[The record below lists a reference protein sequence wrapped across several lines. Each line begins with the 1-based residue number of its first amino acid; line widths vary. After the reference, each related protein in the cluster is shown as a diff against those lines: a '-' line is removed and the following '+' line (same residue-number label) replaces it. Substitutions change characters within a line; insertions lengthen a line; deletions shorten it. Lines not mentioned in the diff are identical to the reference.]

1 MSTFPSTT
9 SGGFCCKVFVTQVL
23 SVDCARDTY
32 LSRLGRVL
40 VPVILRLSE
49 GIPFERTGD
58 ILPVFLVVSQMS
70 SCDGLL
76 EARLRVSV
84 DSGFGS
90 VGSSDLSS
98 LFAFSNSA
106 EMSVTL
112 RFVSDCDD
120 LGVVTSWV
128 CDT

>member
-1 MSTFPSTT
+1 M
-9 SGGFCCKVFVTQVL
+9 
-23 SVDCARDTY
+23 DCARDTY